1 LKDLVSIITPTYNS
15 EEYIS
20 VTINSIL
27 SQTYSNFELIIID
40 DFSTDNTLEC
50 VKKFDDKRIKILKN
64 SKNRGAAFC
73 RNKGLK
79 NANGRYL
86 SFCDSDDFW
95 EIDKTNAQIKLMK
108 QDNCSISFTSY
119 SVYNSDLK
127 KKLYKINVPNK
138 INYEGYLK
146 NTIIG
151 MSTSIIDKNKVKGI
165 EFVDLRIRQDT
176 YLWMSLLK
184 RGIIANGY
192 DLNMVKYRLADNSIS
207 SNKFKAAKVVWHLYY
222 DLEKLG
228 FFKSSYYFL
237 FYIFNALKKRLL

>member
-1 LKDLVSIITPTYNS
+1 MKDLVSIITPTYNS

-20 VTINSIL
+20 VTVNSIL

-64 SKNRGAAFC
+64 NKNRGAAFC
-73 RNKGLK
+73 RNMGLK
-79 NANGRYL
+79 IANGRYL

-119 SVYNSDLK
+119 SVYNFDLK

-146 NTIIG
+146 NTIIDLPE
-151 MSTSIIDKNKVKGI
+151 SNPEKAFYKVAELDKKYGLLLNKLKKI
-165 EFVDLRIRQDT
+165 DLRVNDRMIIQ
-176 YLWMSLLK
+176 LESLVLPEK
-184 RGIIANGY
+184 
-192 DLNMVKYRLADNSIS
+192 DNNI
-207 SNKFKAAKVVWHLYY
+207 
-222 DLEKLG
+222 
-228 FFKSSYYFL
+228 
-237 FYIFNALKKRLL
+237 

>member
-1 LKDLVSIITPTYNS
+1 MKDLVSIITPTYNS

-27 SQTYSNFELIIID
+27 NQTYSNFELIIID

-50 VKKFDDKRIKILKN
+50 VKKFDDKRIKIFKN
-64 SKNRGAAFC
+64 NKNRGAAFC
-73 RNKGLK
+73 RNRGLK
-79 NANGRYL
+79 NAKGRYL

-95 EIDKTNAQIKLMK
+95 EIDKTSAQINLMK

-151 MSTSIIDKNKVKGI
+151 MSTSIIDKK
-165 EFVDLRIRQDT
+165 
-176 YLWMSLLK
+176 
-184 RGIIANGY
+184 
-192 DLNMVKYRLADNSIS
+192 
-207 SNKFKAAKVVWHLYY
+207 
-222 DLEKLG
+222 
-228 FFKSSYYFL
+228 
-237 FYIFNALKKRLL
+237 